1 MKPAALDYARART
14 LDEAAQ
20 WLAAGDG
27 SCKVF
32 AGGQSLGPMLNLR
45 LARPSKLIDIRH
57 IPQLRAIEADSR
69 VYSIG
74 ATWTHAEIEDGM
86 IEDPTCGFLPFVA
99 RGIAYRAVRN
109 RGTIGGSLSHADP
122 AADWVSS
129 LAALGAT
136 IVIHN
141 SKSGARRI
149 AADGFLLGAFT
160 PQLYATEI
168 LSAVEIPRFSPDM
181 RWGYYKV
188 CRKTGEFAKAIGA
201 CIADARSETYRVLAG
216 ALNGR
221 PLLLPKTS
229 ERLKQDGVDQAGGIA
244 RDEIDELL
252 AHLDAAHR
260 QQLTVAVQRS
270 LAQLMDLR
278 SSLICRRQSIFHSR

>member
-1 MKPAALDYARART
+1 MKPAALDYVRART
-14 LDEAAQ
+14 LDEASE
-20 WLAAGDG
+20 WLSLANGDA
-27 SCKVF
+27 KVF

-57 IPQLRAIEADSR
+57 IPQLRTIVADSR
-69 VYSIG
+69 IYSIG

-86 IEDPTCGFLPFVA
+86 IEDPTRGFLPFVA

-122 AADWVSS
+122 AADWVSTM
-129 LAALGAT
+129 AALGAS
-136 IVIHN
+136 IVFHN
-141 SKSGARRI
+141 SKSDSRRI

-160 PQLYATEI
+160 PQLGATEI

-201 CIADARSETYRVLAG
+201 CVADARSGTYRVLAG

-229 ERLKQDGVDQAGGIA
+229 ERLKQDGAEQAGA
-244 RDEIDELL
+244 VVRDEIDDLL

-270 LAQLMDLR
+270 LAQLTDPR
-278 SSLICRRQSIFHSR
+278 SS

>member
-1 MKPAALDYARART
+1 MKPADLDYVRART
-14 LDEAAQ
+14 LDEASE
-20 WLAAGDG
+20 WLALANGDA
-27 SCKVF
+27 KVF
-32 AGGQSLGPMLNLR
+32 AGGQSIGPMLNLR
-45 LARPSKLIDIRH
+45 LARPGKLIDIRH
-57 IPQLRAIEADSR
+57 ISQLRAIEADSR
-69 VYSIG
+69 ITSIG

-86 IEDPTCGFLPFVA
+86 IEDPTRGFLPFVA

-122 AADWVSS
+122 AADWVSTT
-129 LAALGAT
+129 ATLGAT

-149 AADGFLLGAFT
+149 AADSFLLGAFT
-160 PQLYATEI
+160 PQLDATEI
-168 LSAVEIPRFSPDM
+168 LCAVEIPRFSPDM

-201 CIADARSETYRVLAG
+201 CVTDSRSGTYRVLAG

-229 ERLKQDGVDQAGGIA
+229 ERLKQDGADQAGAIA
-244 RDEIDELL
+244 RDEIDDLL

-260 QQLTVAVQRS
+260 QQLAVAVQRS
-270 LAQLMDLR
+270 LAQLTDPR
-278 SSLICRRQSIFHSR
+278 SS

>member
-14 LDEAAQ
+14 LEEAAE

-27 SCKVF
+27 EAKVF
-32 AGGQSLGPMLNLR
+32 AGGQSIGPMLNLR

-57 IPQLRAIEADSR
+57 IPQLRAIEADSNI
-69 VYSIG
+69 YSIG

-86 IEDPTCGFLPFVA
+86 IEDPTRGFLPFVA

-122 AADWVSS
+122 AADWVSTM
-129 LAALGAT
+129 AAIGAT

-141 SKSGARRI
+141 SKSGVRRI
-149 AADGFLLGAFT
+149 AGDSFLLGAFT
-160 PQLYATEI
+160 PQLDANEI

-201 CIADARSETYRVLAG
+201 CVVDPRSGTYRVLVG

-221 PLLLPKTS
+221 PLLLLKTS
-229 ERLKQDGVDQAGGIA
+229 ERLRQDGAEQAGANA
-244 RDEIDELL
+244 RDEIDDLL
-252 AHLDAAHR
+252 AHLDDAHR

-270 LAQLMDLR
+270 LTQLAGPR
-278 SSLICRRQSIFHSR
+278 SS

>member
-14 LDEAAQ
+14 LDEASE
-20 WLAAGDG
+20 WLAAGNGDA
-27 SCKVF
+27 KVF
-32 AGGQSLGPMLNLR
+32 AGGQSIGPMLNLR
-45 LARPSKLIDIRH
+45 LARPGKLIDIRH
-57 IPQLRAIEADSR
+57 IPQLRAIETDSR
-69 VYSIG
+69 ITSIG

-86 IEDPTCGFLPFVA
+86 IEDPTRGFLPFVA

-122 AADWVSS
+122 AADWVSTM
-129 LAALGAT
+129 ATLGAT

-141 SKSGARRI
+141 AKSGARRI
-149 AADGFLLGAFT
+149 AADSFLLGAFT
-160 PQLYATEI
+160 PQLDATEI
-168 LSAVEIPRFSPDM
+168 LCAVEIPRSSPDM

-201 CIADARSETYRVLAG
+201 CVADARSGTYRVLAG

-229 ERLKQDGVDQAGGIA
+229 ECLKQDGAEQAA
-244 RDEIDELL
+244 TVVRDEIDQLL

-270 LAQLMDLR
+270 LAQLTDTR
-278 SSLICRRQSIFHSR
+278 SS